1 MSHSEHPSAIPSGAS
16 PEPSSVPTQSP
27 SRAAAVQGLAE
38 LPSEPSNA
46 AQHGTDGEQADQTLW
61 QSDRIRRAE
70 GLHETARQE
79 TRQAYNAAA
88 HVEKGPVTIWTPQK
102 TSPRPKLTLT
112 HRGRVT
118 GSSPLEVLASGGSQA
133 ATVSR
138 IQPQPRL
145 TAAGRHESLDSDAK
159 SSQQGPV
166 DSDTESSTQITDEGS
181 PGDSRDAFQKD
192 DSKGSDAAPAELSL
206 VATRC
211 LELASNYPTQGSH
224 HGHDQEII
232 SQIPQEV
239 MPFDSG
245 VSAHRES
252 TTKLAIDDR
261 HNVPRT
267 PTTETLGFSASPQS
281 QPEKTNPPSSKPLSD
296 SQPDIEHI
304 SSDRRVESSSTTRTT
319 AGHGAAQPFDTGH
332 SILPTIPPAV
342 PTPGFSKDELK
353 VIESIMFNCLKFN
366 YEFRRLGPAKGG
378 AATTTEIERIRT
390 SANNLA
396 NLEYRSAAYMAKIS
410 STTTTFRTPQSHYNE
425 TVYWDIILK
434 GAKFIDSTQLPPP
447 KGPVDEFTKEEKE
460 ATRRFMAYAG
470 YSMSQANQRRLRRL
484 WKRLHELRQAGVDK
498 VLFYRTNE
506 FDAFCSK
513 YRVNAE
519 MSFLE
524 TVQRWERVY
533 GPQMALLEVRVKTEC
548 ERCLTGGFVLD
559 QRYVARQL
567 DTIRLSDTW
576 ARFMQLST

>member
-16 PEPSSVPTQSP
+16 PEPSSVPSRSP
-27 SRAAAVQGLAE
+27 SRAAAVQSLAE
-38 LPSEPSNA
+38 VPSEPSNA

-70 GLHETARQE
+70 GLHETVRQE
-79 TRQAYNAAA
+79 TRQAYNAVT
-88 HVEKGPVTIWTPQK
+88 HVEKTPVTTWTPPK
-102 TSPRPKLTLT
+102 TSPRPKLTST

-133 ATVSR
+133 ATIFR
-138 IQPQPRL
+138 TQPQPRL
-145 TAAGRHESLDSDAK
+145 SAAGRHESLDSDAE
-159 SSQQGPV
+159 SSQPGPV
-166 DSDTESSTQITDEGS
+166 DSDTESSTQITDDGS
-181 PGDSRDAFQKD
+181 PGRSRDAFQKD
-192 DSKGSDAAPAELSL
+192 DSKGSDAAPAELSF
-206 VATRC
+206 VASRC

-224 HGHDQEII
+224 HGHDQEVI
-232 SQIPQEV
+232 SQTSQEV
-239 MPFDSG
+239 RPRDSG

-252 TTKLAIDDR
+252 TKKLA
-261 HNVPRT
+261 
-267 PTTETLGFSASPQS
+267 TTETLGFSAPPQS
-281 QPEKTNPPSSKPLSD
+281 QPEKTNPPSSKPLSEP
-296 SQPDIEHI
+296 QPEIEHI
-304 SSDRRVESSSTTRTT
+304 SSDRRVESSSTTRAT

-332 SILPTIPPAV
+332 SILPMIPPAV

-353 VIESIMFNCLKFN
+353 VIESIIFNCLKFN
-366 YEFRRLGPAKGG
+366 YELRRLGPAKGG

-390 SANNLA
+390 SANHLA
-396 NLEYRSAAYMAKIS
+396 KLEYRPAAYMANIS
-410 STTTTFRTPQSHYNE
+410 NTVTTFKTPQSHYNE

-434 GAKFIDSTQLPPP
+434 GVKFVDSTQLPTP

-470 YSMSQANQRRLRRL
+470 YSMSPTNQRRLRRL
-484 WKRLHELRQAGVDK
+484 WKRLHELSQAGVDK

-513 YRVNAE
+513 YHVNAE
-519 MSFLE
+519 VSFLE
-524 TVQRWERVY
+524 TVQRWEKVY
-533 GPQMALLEVRVKTEC
+533 GPQMALLEVRVKKEC

-576 ARFMQLST
+576 ARFMELST